1 MSLTLNT
8 VILAGRLTRD
18 PEVKTLAGE
27 KAVVSFS
34 LAINRRF
41 KGADGELKE
50 EVTFVDCEAWNRL
63 AELVGQYLVKGSGCY
78 VEGRLKLDSWQDK
91 DGKNRSRLK
100 VVAETV
106 QFMDRPKSK
115 DGATGED
122 AAEATTPASAP
133 PPRSGGPANAARPAR
148 SAPTKIGAALTG
160 EEPPF

>member
-18 PEVKTLAGE
+18 PEVKTLAGD

-78 VEGRLKLDSWQDK
+78 LEGRLKLDSWQDK
-91 DGKNRSRLK
+91 DGKPRSRLK

-106 QFMDRPKSK
+106 QFMDKPKTK
-115 DGATGED
+115 DGATDGDAGETV
-122 AAEATTPASAP
+122 APA
-133 PPRSGGPANAARPAR
+133 RTSGPTSSARPAR
-148 SAPTKIGAALTG
+148 SAPAKVGAALTG

>member
-18 PEVKTLAGE
+18 PEVKTLPGD

-41 KGADGELKE
+41 KGADGELKD

-78 VEGRLKLDSWQDK
+78 LEGRLKLDSWQDK
-91 DGKNRSRLK
+91 DGKPRSRLK

-106 QFMDRPKSK
+106 QFMDKPKAK
-115 DGATGED
+115 DGAVSDSE
-122 AAEATTPASAP
+122 ASAP
-133 PPRSGGPANAARPAR
+133 AKPNGPAAGGPTNTTRPAR
-148 SAPTKIGAALTG
+148 SAPAKVGATLTG

>member
-91 DGKNRSRLK
+91 DGKPRSRLK

-106 QFMDRPKSK
+106 QFMDKPKAK
-115 DGATGED
+115 DGSTATDGDAGET
-122 AAEATTPASAP
+122 AAPARTNDPTNSAHL
-133 PPRSGGPANAARPAR
+133 AR
-148 SAPTKIGAALTG
+148 SAPAKVGAALTG

>member
-1 MSLTLNT
+1 MSLALNT

-18 PEVKTLAGE
+18 PEVKTLPGD

-78 VEGRLKLDSWQDK
+78 LEGRLKLDSWQDK
-91 DGKNRSRLK
+91 DGKPRSRLK

-106 QFMDRPKSK
+106 QFMDKPKAK
-115 DGATGED
+115 DGATSED
-122 AAEATTPASAP
+122 DTVAPA
-133 PPRSGGPANAARPAR
+133 RTGGPANTARPAR
-148 SAPTKIGAALTG
+148 SAPAKIGVAITG

>member
-1 MSLTLNT
+1 MSLNLNT

-18 PEVKTLAGE
+18 PEVKTLAGD

-91 DGKNRSRLK
+91 DGKNRNRLK

-106 QFMDRPKSK
+106 QFMDKPKPK
-115 DGATGED
+115 DGAADGD
-122 AAEATTPASAP
+122 DGAAPAASAP
-133 PPRSGGPANAARPAR
+133 VASRGAPMGARPGR
-148 SAPTKIGAALTG
+148 SAPARVGAALTG

>member
-41 KGADGELKE
+41 KGADGELKD

-91 DGKNRSRLK
+91 DGKPRSRLK

-106 QFMDRPKSK
+106 QFMDKPKAK
-115 DGATGED
+115 DGAVSDSEASSPAPAR
-122 AAEATTPASAP
+122 AA
-133 PPRSGGPANAARPAR
+133 GGPANSARPAR
-148 SAPTKIGAALTG
+148 PAPAQVGATITG